1 MGKSKLALLSEEEAT
16 VSAVKQFTEL
26 YDNTNEEDLDM
37 TKLELV
43 LRNTFYAGMYY
54 QQAINES
61 DPGYK
66 NGLDDLAEKVK
77 NLILELDI
85 EEYNVDEFFEQIDDA
100 IEELHNDFLSDKKQR
115 KYQREN
121 K

>member
-1 MGKSKLALLSEEEAT
+1 MGKEQLALLSEEEAT
-16 VSAVKQFTEL
+16 VSAVKQFTDM
-26 YDNTNEEDLDM
+26 YNEVDEKDLDM

-66 NGLDDLAEKVK
+66 DGLDDLKEKATDF
-77 NLILELDI
+77 ILDLDI
-85 EEYNVDEFFEQIDDA
+85 EEHDVDKFFEQIADA
-100 IEELHNDFLSDKKQR
+100 TEELHNDFLSEKKQR
-115 KYQREN
+115 KYEREN